1 MKNFMPSA
9 FAGPKRPAER
19 EGVHGAARHML
30 SLFDYVEY
38 TKSRFRSAMGKVMHS
53 AALHTARS
61 GDISSADTD
70 LPQSVESIG
79 RRLCDALP
87 PLRLHSVS
95 IYDNQCNVLWLSE
108 GALGPDEHALVVD
121 ALDQF
126 GAGQMSESFEQRV
139 EDGRVAV
146 FLAVRPPQAA
156 LTGLVMVLADTKA
169 TGEGLLSRIANAAV
183 HALVR
188 ELTAV
193 VRPVALRRI
202 DHDPTSLVLTLADDG
217 PPPEGAGR
225 PARREGG
232 RDLAPAA
239 VNEILERGELSLEL
253 ESTTGASAPAAP
265 AASTVPPIPAP
276 PVLQPPPPAVQPPP
290 PAVQPAEATAA
301 SAADT
306 VTLEVLPFVK
316 LRSGGRMR
324 RFEVLP
330 RGTARQNRDPAVLDS
345 LAMEGLLAW
354 MAGHRPDWTLEPTC
368 FTLNLSIATLEDEQ
382 FLRQLAAAF
391 SRGGISPDSVGF
403 EIAEPLCTQRR
414 ASVERF
420 ISGCERLGCFVVIDG
435 FSFDSAVVPLLRS
448 KAVRLVKIDA
458 RLSTAALRDKLA
470 QATVV
475 AIVQAVKV
483 LGIHCAAQ
491 GIETQQVLRWLT
503 AVGCDFGQGSI
514 LARPLPIARLQATT
528 AD

>member
-1 MKNFMPSA
+1 
-9 FAGPKRPAER
+9 
-19 EGVHGAARHML
+19 
-30 SLFDYVEY
+30 
-38 TKSRFRSAMGKVMHS
+38 MHS

-61 GDISSADTD
+61 GEISSADTD
-70 LPQSVESIG
+70 MPQSVESIG

-108 GALGPDEHALVVD
+108 GALGPDEHALVLD
-121 ALDQF
+121 ALEQF

-169 TGEGLLSRIANAAV
+169 TGEGLLSRIANATV
-183 HALVR
+183 HALMR
-188 ELTAV
+188 ELTVV
-193 VRPVALRRI
+193 VRPAVPRRV
-202 DHDPTSLVLTLADDG
+202 DHDPTSLVLTLADEG
-217 PPPEGAGR
+217 PPPEAAGGA

-232 RDLAPAA
+232 RELAPAA
-239 VNEILERGELSLEL
+239 VDEILERGELSLEL
-253 ESTTGASAPAAP
+253 VPATGASPPAAP
-265 AASTVPPIPAP
+265 AAGAVPPTPAP
-276 PVLQPPPPAVQPPP
+276 PVLQPPPP
-290 PAVQPAEATAA
+290 PAVQPAEATAVGT
-301 SAADT
+301 ADT

-330 RGTARQNRDPAVLDS
+330 RGTARQNRDPAALDT
-345 LAMEGLLAW
+345 LAMDGLLAW
-354 MAGHRPDWTLEPTC
+354 MAGHRPDWTLEPTS

-382 FLRQLAAAF
+382 FLRQLGAAF
-391 SRGGISPDSVGF
+391 SRSGISPDSVGF

-514 LARPLPIARLQATT
+514 LARPLPIARLQAST
-528 AD
+528 AG

>member
-1 MKNFMPSA
+1 
-9 FAGPKRPAER
+9 
-19 EGVHGAARHML
+19 ML

-38 TKSRFRSAMGKVMHS
+38 TKPRFRSAMGKVMHS

-61 GDISSADTD
+61 GEISSADTD
-70 LPQSVESIG
+70 MPQSVESIG

-121 ALDQF
+121 AVDQF

-156 LTGLVMVLADTKA
+156 LTGLVMVLADTKS
-169 TGEGLLSRIANAAV
+169 TGEGLLSRIANATV

-193 VRPVALRRI
+193 VRPAAPRRV

-217 PPPEGAGR
+217 PSPKAAGR
-225 PARREGG
+225 PARPEGG

-253 ESTTGASAPAAP
+253 EPATGTSPPAAP
-265 AASTVPPIPAP
+265 AASAVPPTPAL
-276 PVLQPPPPAVQPPP
+276 PVLQAPPS
-290 PAVQPAEATAA
+290 AVQPAEATAA
-301 SAADT
+301 GAADT

-330 RGTARQNRDPAVLDS
+330 RGTARQNRDPAVLDT
-345 LAMEGLLAW
+345 LAMDGLLAW

-382 FLRQLAAAF
+382 FLRQLGAAF
-391 SRGGISPDSVGF
+391 SRSGISPDSVGF

-514 LARPLPIARLQATT
+514 LARPLPIARLQAST
-528 AD
+528 AA